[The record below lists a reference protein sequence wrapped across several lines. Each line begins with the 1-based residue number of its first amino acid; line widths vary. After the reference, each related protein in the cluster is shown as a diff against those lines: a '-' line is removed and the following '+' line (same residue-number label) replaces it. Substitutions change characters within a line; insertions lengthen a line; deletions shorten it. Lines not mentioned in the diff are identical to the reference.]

1 MIRMYELILNG
12 SSLYHE
18 TEVTLRAPY
27 IYMRLSF
34 PGRKN
39 VGFIIELQVRQGFNQ
54 EKSMRGQ
61 AINKTMGT

>member
-1 MIRMYELILNG
+1 MIRTYELILNG

-27 IYMRLSF
+27 IYMRLLF

-39 VGFIIELQVRQGFNQ
+39 VGFRMNYEFAKICNQ
-54 EKSMRGQ
+54 EKSMRGK